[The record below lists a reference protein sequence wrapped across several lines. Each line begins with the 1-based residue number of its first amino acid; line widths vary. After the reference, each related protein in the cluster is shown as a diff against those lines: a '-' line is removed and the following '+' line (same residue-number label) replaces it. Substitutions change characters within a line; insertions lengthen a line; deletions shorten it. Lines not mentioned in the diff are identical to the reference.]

1 MLWLAWEENPGLAIQ
16 LASRLPSAKL
26 RNDIRWLLINF
37 PEKALDE
44 PDGLEI
50 MFGSALPGDVS
61 TQLKVCSVFYSEH
74 PFCD

>member
-16 LASRLPSAKL
+16 LAARLPSAKL